1 MDELDEATELMMLA
15 AGIVAEARAEQKQE
29 WPDALAPAVENMR
42 SDRIDEGD
50 AGSQILMYAIFDTV
64 KLTTVGIPYVRHRVN
79 RGGDRT
85 LWHAADGRAADETK
99 SRESRRNPRIA
110 GLTEESTFH

>member
-1 MDELDEATELMMLA
+1 MDKLDEAPELMVFSACIA
-15 AGIVAEARAEQKQE
+15 AESCAEQKQE
-29 WPDALAPAVENMR
+29 GPDALATAIENMR

-50 AGSQILMYAIFDTV
+50 AGGEILVYAIFDTV
-64 KLTTVGIPYVRHRVN
+64 QLTTVGIPYVRHRVN

-99 SRESRRNPRIA
+99 SRESRRNPCIV
-110 GLTEESTFH
+110 GLTEESPFY